1 MSDTPIDSGTRC
13 QALGPELTIAQASA
27 VQQRLLPLL
36 LNEPPTDLSLDLS
49 QVQEFDSAGIQL
61 LLATRRS
68 LQAQG
73 QQLRLVQPSSV
84 VRAAL
89 SCYGLDAA
97 LMPLKPSLETA
108 EESQS

>member
-1 MSDTPIDSGTRC
+1 MSDTPIESGTRC
-13 QALGPELTIAQASA
+13 QALGPELTIAQASE

-36 LNEPPTDLSLDLS
+36 NEPPADLSLDLS

-73 QQLRLVQPSSV
+73 HQLHLAQPSSV
-84 VRAAL
+84 VLAAL

-97 LMPLKPSLETA
+97 LMPLQPPREPA
-108 EESQS
+108 EESQP